1 MKILPKDINGSTP
14 SEDGIEIYSFTMDTR
29 IISRFARTTITSHV
43 VNRAKKVQQA
53 TFQVEMPPK
62 AFITNFSMI
71 IDGVTYPGKMK
82 EKAAMTRGQRG
93 RVIETTEKRL
103 EQFHVS
109 VNVDPAANA
118 TFELVYEE
126 LLKRH
131 LGKYELMLMI
141 QPKQL
146 VKQLQV
152 DIYIFEPQGISSL
165 ENDITFMTKK
175 LEDALTKTQN
185 KTEVHIAFKPSLAQ
199 QQKEPWKLNTV
210 VDGKFIVRY
219 DVDRVTTAGDI
230 QIENGYFVHNFAPT
244 QLPMVP
250 KNIVF
255 LIDKSGSM
263 AGRKIKKTKAA
274 LIKILDDLKPEDH
287 FNMITF
293 SGHVTRWKPELVLAL
308 DEHLKEAKT
317 FLSNTP
323 ALGVTNVNGAVLAAV
338 SMLDESNKKK
348 ELPEGSVS
356 MIILLTDGDSTEGET
371 KLQKIHENVKAAIR
385 GQYHLFCLGFG
396 FDINYVFLERL
407 ALDNGGMA
415 RHIFEGLDAELQLQ
429 DFYQEVANP
438 LLTQVEFQYSDHAV
452 ELLTKDSFGIFFR
465 GSELVVAGK
474 LKPQAQELFSAHVRG
489 KSNNQTFTFQT
500 QVNTT
505 SKEKVFQSGKN
516 ISHSFMERL
525 WAYLTI
531 QQLQEKVVLASGTE
545 LQRLEARAV
554 NLSLN
559 FNFLTPFT
567 NLIVNKPKD
576 QDQPQLAEKPVEID
590 HEKLKIEQTRPG
602 RLRFQRKRIM
612 MQPPTEPKSALLGL
626 EARLPSLEEASPTS
640 VSSAES
646 LRSKERAPHFML
658 ALITPNAD
666 SKEFLCVDIKGSP
679 YRSLSLISDP
689 VQGIE
694 VTGKYKDFMD
704 TFSWI
709 QVSYRS
715 PEVQVYVT
723 QNNIAVIR
731 GHGQGRESTSYQ
743 WHRAFYVGLNGLKM
757 TLENRVL
764 LLRAPQKVT
773 IGLVSLNNHIP
784 ELRLFLL
791 DPGYFS
797 EKVSGVLGQFYQD
810 LYCSSLANNKLELKV
825 MGNTYTITKKFV
837 VDYQDGGESAS
848 MPRLLCWSLEHSF
861 KDGKTS

>member
-1 MKILPKDINGSTP
+1 TRMEALAHTLLFTILLLLASLSPIAAQ
-14 SEDGIEIYSFTMDTR
+14 EDGIEIYSFTMDTR

-82 EKAAMTRGQRG
+82 EKAAMTRGQRADLSP
-93 RVIETTEKRL
+93 RTTEKRL

-489 KSNNQTFTFQT
+489 KSVINITYYIYI
-500 QVNTT
+500 
-505 SKEKVFQSGKN
+505 KEKVFQSGKN

-576 QDQPQLAEKPVEID
+576 QDQPQLAEKPVEIG
-590 HEKLKIEQTRPG
+590 EQYMEHFLALGLRHHNLVGRALELESRRPKFKFC
-602 RLRFQRKRIM
+602 LRY
-612 MQPPTEPKSALLGL
+612 LLWLLSLLFSL

-797 EKVSGVLGQFYQD
+797 EKVSGVLGM
-810 LYCSSLANNKLELKV
+810 S
-825 MGNTYTITKKFV
+825 
-837 VDYQDGGESAS
+837 
-848 MPRLLCWSLEHSF
+848 
-861 KDGKTS
+861 